1 MFYPLFTNEGIWGAL
16 QQYPV
21 TTEITTGMLPKNQ
34 LLHFLVVSLSYV
46 HHLYSVM
53 NTEQYEE
60 CIHVSG
66 RSSEEIKPVILSIVE
81 LHLAKE
87 ISVSQ

>member
-1 MFYPLFTNEGIWGAL
+1 MFY
-16 QQYPV
+16 
-21 TTEITTGMLPKNQ
+21 
-34 LLHFLVVSLSYV
+34 
-46 HHLYSVM
+46 HLYSVM

-87 ISVSQ
+87 ISVSQWICQVVENSEFLTRVNLKTF